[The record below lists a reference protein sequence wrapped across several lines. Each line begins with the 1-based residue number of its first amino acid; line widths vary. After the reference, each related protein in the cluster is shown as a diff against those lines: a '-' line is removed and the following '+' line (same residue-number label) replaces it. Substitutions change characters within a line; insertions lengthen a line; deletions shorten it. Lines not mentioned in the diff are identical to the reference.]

1 MAQKTVLVD
10 DIDGDT
16 ATETVTFA
24 LDGVN
29 YEIDLNDNNAN
40 QLREDLAHWIANARS
55 GTRRRQGVARAS
67 TGRRARG
74 ANENAVI
81 RAWARENGREVSD
94 RGRLPQELV
103 DAYHAAN

>member
-16 ATETVTFA
+16 ASETVSFA

-55 GTRRRQGVARAS
+55 GARRRQI
-67 TGRRARG
+67 GRPAPVRRTRG
-74 ANENAVI
+74 ANENATI

>member
-24 LDGVN
+24 LDGVT

-40 QLREDLAHWIANARS
+40 QLREDLARWIANARS
-55 GTRRRQGVARAS
+55 GNRRRQATARPAAA
-67 TGRRARG
+67 RRARG
-74 ANENAVI
+74 SNENAVI
-81 RAWARENGREVSD
+81 RAWAREQGREVSD

>member
-29 YEIDLNDNNAN
+29 YEIDLNDTNAH
-40 QLREDLAHWIANARS
+40 QLREDMARWIANARS
-55 GTRRRQGVARAS
+55 GSRRRQSGARSAPA
-67 TGRRARG
+67 RRTRG

-94 RGRLPQELV
+94 RGRLPQDLV
-103 DAYHAAN
+103 DAYHAAH